1 MNSSLAGKVVV
12 VTGGS
17 RDIGRATVLRLAQ
30 LGATV
35 VFSHSPQAD
44 AAAVTDTLNQV
55 EANSVKAIAVPCD
68 VTRLAEVEKLISRAV
83 EQFGKVDLLINM
95 AGGLVARKTVD
106 QMDERFWDEVID
118 LNLKSVFLVCKAA
131 LPHMPDGSAIVNVSS
146 QAGRDGG
153 GPGALAYATAKG
165 GLMAFTRGLAKE
177 LGGRRIRVNA
187 VCPGMINTT
196 FHNTFT
202 KPEVRARVA
211 AATPLGREG
220 EACEVAAL
228 IAYLASAE
236 ASFVNGA
243 CIDINGG
250 TLFS

>member
-1 MNSSLAGKVVV
+1 MSSSLSGKVAV

-17 RDIGRATVLRLAQ
+17 RDIGRATVIRLAQ
-30 LGATV
+30 SGATV

-44 AAAVTDTLNQV
+44 KTAVTDTLKQV
-55 EANSVKAIAVPCD
+55 EANSGIAVAVACD
-68 VTRLAEVEKLISRAV
+68 VTQPADVATLIARAT
-83 EQFGKVDLLINM
+83 EQFGKVDLLVNM
-95 AGGLVARKTVD
+95 AGGLVARKTME

-165 GLMAFTRGLAKE
+165 GLMTFTRGLAKE

-202 KPEVRARVA
+202 KPEVRAKVA

-220 EACEVAAL
+220 EASEVAAL
-228 IAYLASAE
+228 VVYLASAE

-243 CIDINGG
+243 CVDINGG